1 MRRYFGI
8 RKLSQCYSAKCICF
22 SAAEKICDNWHW
34 RIYKLTAAFRHPTDK
49 LIHEM
54 HKTVCRWRI
63 EWRKLLQSRSIFYKF
78 IQNYFHSYSSVRL
91 FQIGCSSMF
100 IKNKLIKND
109 KYKISRSHDHYSI
122 IILNNCTNISLY
134 KNVDKYLQFYF
145 SVLIIRVST

>member
-1 MRRYFGI
+1 
-8 RKLSQCYSAKCICF
+8 
-22 SAAEKICDNWHW
+22 
-34 RIYKLTAAFRHPTDK
+34 
-49 LIHEM
+49 
-54 HKTVCRWRI
+54 
-63 EWRKLLQSRSIFYKF
+63 
-78 IQNYFHSYSSVRL
+78 
-91 FQIGCSSMF
+91 MF